1 MVGSRKQVGPQT
13 VPGPWEWL
21 HAGGKGTS
29 GSGTWIPTEEAGGP
43 PHICNGHMYQ
53 RPAGGTCEPGTP
65 PHLRLHGSRGQG
77 PGPDPSKAQS
87 GLCGSTG
94 LACFKDCSSV
104 AVAPQ
109 TNWDRLGTLMLRSPM
124 LMFRGI
130 SGRLMFFTADT
141 ARAGAAERPP

>member
-1 MVGSRKQVGPQT
+1 MREVKVRVARARGPPRRK
-13 VPGPWEWL
+13 L
-21 HAGGKGTS
+21 GT
-29 GSGTWIPTEEAGGP
+29 P
-43 PHICNGHMYQ
+43 PHICSGHMYQ
-53 RPAGGTCEPGTP
+53 KPAGGICENQAHASREPGTP
-65 PHLRLHGSRGQG
+65 PHPQLHGSRGQG

-87 GLCGSTG
+87 GLCGRTG

-104 AVAPQ
+104 AMGPQ

-141 ARAGAAERPP
+141 ARAGAAERPPSDFSSLF